1 MVLGTACY
9 SCLILLLVWVVLVFG
24 LDSVCCCWFVCCC
37 FVVGCGFMLVCA
49 VVVCDCAFTSCG
61 CVLLVC
67 LVCVFEFDILTT
79 FTGVYWFDLF
89 LV

>member
-1 MVLGTACY
+1 MFAVAGLFAVV
-9 SCLILLLVWVVLVFG
+9 LLLG
-24 LDSVCCCWFVCCC
+24 
-37 FVVGCGFMLVCA
+37 GFMLA
-49 VVVCDCAFTSCG
+49 RAAVVCDCAFTSCG

-79 FTGVYWFDLF
+79 FTDV